1 MGGWGLKRRR
11 HEGTFWGDEYVRYL
25 ACSACWF
32 MDVCIYQ
39 NSSNGTLKICALH
52 YT

>member
-1 MGGWGLKRRR
+1 MGGWGLSGRR
-11 HEGTFWGDEYVRYL
+11 HEGTFWGDEYVLYL
-25 ACSACWF
+25 ACSAGF
-32 MDVCIYQ
+32 TDVHIYQ